1 MAKRKF
7 SAEIVIEPCKRPVG
21 SALRIYDGDTLLASL
36 HIPEGELAEQR
47 AMCLIAYT
55 DIGKALRDILPK
67 STGKQKKK
75 TTKPLALSKAKA
87 KAKLKPKGAAIKRK
101 IIRRKQK

>member
-36 HIPEGELAEQR
+36 HIPKGELTGKQ
-47 AMCLIAYT
+47 MCLIAYT
-55 DIGKALRDILPK
+55 DIGDALRAVLPK
-67 STGKQKKK
+67 EKVKKK
-75 TTKPLALSKAKA
+75 VKKEVAK
-87 KAKLKPKGAAIKRK
+87 KKKKVVKRK
-101 IIRRKQK
+101 LIRRKQK